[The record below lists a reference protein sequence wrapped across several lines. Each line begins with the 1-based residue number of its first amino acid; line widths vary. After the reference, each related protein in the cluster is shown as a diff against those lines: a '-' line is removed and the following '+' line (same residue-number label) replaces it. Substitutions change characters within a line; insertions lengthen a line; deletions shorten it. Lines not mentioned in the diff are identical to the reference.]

1 MSSMSTEQ
9 PLDPHLIEQTKQQIR
24 SLYAEIAQ
32 LARSDIGPDQFYSEM
47 LPRVISALAAV
58 GGVVWAKQEQ
68 GPLALQ
74 YQVNLQESR
83 LAEKGQEEQMRHGR
97 LIQKVMSTGEGILVP
112 PNSGAG
118 DSSDQAGN
126 PTEWLLVLGPLKTEL
141 EVVGVV
147 EVFQRPEAGAAIQ
160 RGYLRFLTE
169 VCSLAS
175 EFLNSRQLRH
185 FSDRQ
190 TLWTQLEEFT
200 RLVHSSLNPRDT
212 AYTIANEGRRLIEC
226 DRVSVAIRKG
236 QKCLIEAVSGQDMVD
251 KRSNTVRLLGKL
263 ATVVV
268 ASEEPMWY
276 SGDTTDMAPQVE
288 EAVQEYVDESH
299 TKMIAVL
306 PLVRPEAA
314 EKEKENPDDPDDSP
328 EPIGALIVEQIEDS
342 RVPQR
347 MLSRVDVVAQHSSAA
362 MANSLEHENVFLMP
376 VWRTLGKS
384 RWIVRGRNLPKAV
397 LAAVAVLVLLVGMA
411 VVPADFR
418 LASKG
423 TLEPVQ
429 RRDVFA
435 GIDGVVSEVKVE
447 HGDLVKSGDL
457 LAVLRNYRLSE
468 EVETLKGNIATT
480 LEQMERLQRQL
491 TLNRQLPPEEYT
503 RLSGELLE
511 QKAKLE
517 SLRSQRRIYAE
528 QEKELQVKS
537 PADGTIL
544 TWDLQNR
551 LLQRPV
557 QRGQVLMRVA
567 DPSGPWQLE
576 LQMSEDRMGFIVRA
590 QNELRIKVR
599 DRLREVLREQMRDK
613 VRDKLRSELA
623 VQMDAASPA
632 PSPGVATPELGGS
645 EESVVPPGSNNSSA
659 APPKPEA
666 APSKPEE
673 TVPSKPSDTV
683 PPAPPAGPKTS
694 ESSSTFR
701 WMAGEMNSSTSRS
714 ESIEQPSSI
723 LWPGKP
729 AQKTDAKPVGQAAP
743 AESEPP
749 PPSPMPATKPDN
761 RDDGAQ
767 PPSAAPD
774 LPAQP
779 FSAMPQEGKKDGEP
793 SSPEATGQSPAAP
806 ESQPSPAESPTE
818 SAAPVPASQGDL
830 DQRVDKELTARLDQE
845 VEAELAKV
853 PANRLAEKLR
863 EVSGEEMED
872 RLKVSYILAT
882 DPGTTHYG
890 YVEDMHL
897 AAEVRGEEGNTVL
910 IKVAIDKND
919 LRDEHVRPG
928 ASVTAKV
935 ECGRRSIGYVWFH
948 DLIAFFRKTWFRW
961 F

>member
-24 SLYAEIAQ
+24 SLYTEIAQ
-32 LARSDIGPDQFYSEM
+32 LARGEAAPEEFYAEM

-58 GGVVWAKQEQ
+58 GGVVWARKDQ
-68 GPLALQ
+68 GPLGLQ

-83 LAEKGQEEQMRHGR
+83 LAEKNEEEQIRHGR
-97 LIQKVMSTGEGILVP
+97 LLQKVMSTGEGLLVP
-112 PNSGAG
+112 PHSGAG
-118 DSSDQAGN
+118 DSDQAAN
-126 PTEWLLVLGPLKTEL
+126 PTDWLLVLGPLKTEL

-147 EVFQRPEAGAAIQ
+147 EVFQRPEAGTAIQ
-160 RGYLRFLTE
+160 RGYLRFLLE
-169 VCSLAS
+169 VCALAS

-200 RLVHSSLNPRDT
+200 RLVHASLNPRDT

-236 QKCLIEAVSGQDMVD
+236 EKCVIEAVSGQDMVD
-251 KRSNTVRLLGKL
+251 KRSNTVRLLGRL

-288 EAVQEYVDESH
+288 DAVQEYVDESH

-306 PLVRPEAA
+306 PLSRPQLV
-314 EKEKENPDDPDDSP
+314 EKEKERPDDPDDTP
-328 EPIGALIVEQIEDS
+328 PPIAALVVEQIEDS

-362 MANSLEHENVFLMP
+362 LANALEHENVFLMP

-384 RWIVRGRNLPKAV
+384 RWIVQGRNLPKVV
-397 LAAVAVLVLLVGMA
+397 LGAVAVVVLLVAMA

-418 LASKG
+418 LSSKG

-429 RRDVFA
+429 RHDVFA
-435 GIDGVVSEVKVE
+435 GIEGVVSEVKVE
-447 HGDLVKSGDL
+447 HGDPVKSGDL
-457 LAVLRNYRLSE
+457 LAVIRNYKLNE

-480 LEQMERLQRQL
+480 VDQMERIQRQL
-491 TLNRQLPPEEYT
+491 SQRQLPPDDYT
-503 RLSGELLE
+503 RLTGELLE

-517 SLRSQRRIYAE
+517 SLRSQRRIYVE

-537 PADGTIL
+537 PADGMVI

-551 LLQRPV
+551 LVQRPV

-576 LQMSEDRMGFIVRA
+576 LQMSEDRMGHIVRA
-590 QNELRIKVR
+590 QNEVRAKVR
-599 DRLREVLREQMRDK
+599 DRLREVLREQMREQ
-613 VRDKLRSELA
+613 VREKLRNELA
-623 VQMDAASPA
+623 AQTGAAA
-632 PSPGVATPELGGS
+632 PQSPGVATPGLGGS
-645 EESVVPPGSNNSSA
+645 TDSAVNPGPNSTDA
-659 APPKPEA
+659 VPPKPESGA
-666 APSKPEE
+666 AE
-673 TVPSKPSDTV
+673 
-683 PPAPPAGPKTS
+683 PAQEGKKADEKPAGEP
-694 ESSSTFR
+694 
-701 WMAGEMNSSTSRS
+701 AGQSPASPAA
-714 ESIEQPSSI
+714 QPS
-723 LWPGKP
+723 PGP
-729 AQKTDAKPVGQAAP
+729 PDQAAP
-743 AESEPP
+743 AANPAETAQPAPSSESE
-749 PPSPMPATKPDN
+749 
-761 RDDGAQ
+761 
-767 PPSAAPD
+767 
-774 LPAQP
+774 
-779 FSAMPQEGKKDGEP
+779 
-793 SSPEATGQSPAAP
+793 
-806 ESQPSPAESPTE
+806 
-818 SAAPVPASQGDL
+818 L
-830 DQRVDKELTARLDQE
+830 DQRVEQQLEARLDQE
-845 VEAELAKV
+845 VEAVLVKV
-853 PANRLAEKLR
+853 PADGLAKRLR

-872 RLKVSYILAT
+872 RLNVSYILAT

-890 YVEDMHL
+890 YVEDVHL
-897 AAEVRGEEGNTVL
+897 SAEVRGEEGNTVL
-910 IKVAIDKND
+910 IKVAINKDD
-919 LRDEHVRPG
+919 LKPEHIRPG

-935 ECGRRSIGYVWFH
+935 DCGRRAIGYVWFH